1 MTENNKVLAKVGDK
15 EITQADVIN
24 FISSMQGGQQFMNPQ
39 GMKQITDE
47 IINQEL
53 IYKQAL
59 ENKLDEDEEFKRE
72 LEHTKEN
79 MLKNYAMFSLFKD
92 LTVSEEEIR
101 DYYDNNQEAIKT
113 PTTYRASHILV
124 KEEDL
129 INKIYNEILEG
140 KSFEEAANEY
150 SIDNAQ
156 KNGGDLGEFPEGT
169 MVKEFEDALKE
180 LKEGEVSKP
189 VKTQFGYHLIKLD
202 HKHDPYLPKF
212 DEIKDRIHDTLLLIR
227 RQDKYLEEVEKI
239 KKKVNVEKFY

>member
-113 PTTYRASHILV
+113 PTTYR
-124 KEEDL
+124 DR
-129 INKIYNEILEG
+129 
-140 KSFEEAANEY
+140 KS
-150 SIDNAQ
+150 
-156 KNGGDLGEFPEGT
+156 
-169 MVKEFEDALKE
+169 V
-180 LKEGEVSKP
+180 V
-189 VKTQFGYHLIKLD
+189 
-202 HKHDPYLPKF
+202 
-212 DEIKDRIHDTLLLIR
+212 
-227 RQDKYLEEVEKI
+227 
-239 KKKVNVEKFY
+239 